1 MPNFTVGLDL
11 GQSRD
16 FSALVVAERVHVIVP
31 PSEDIPPLDAYTY
44 GDRDVVDE
52 YHVRFVQTWKLGTP
66 YDVVVD
72 DVAELMQTP
81 AFRRR
86 AVLCFDATGVG
97 GAVSD
102 LLSAAYRQG
111 RLGDHWPKR
120 FNLVAGFSS
129 RALEKGGRSAGGGS
143 VHKGD
148 LVARL
153 VRLHETG
160 RIVVPPGLPGA
171 EDLVKQLRAFK
182 LKQNARTGNV
192 TYEAA
197 RESDHDDLVIA
208 LALAVWLRHRHDE
221 PRYLTPAGVLREK
234 PEAVATNAS

>member
-31 PSEDIPPLDAYTY
+31 PSEDVLPLDAYAY
-44 GDRDVVDE
+44 EGHNVVDE
-52 YHVRFVQTWKLGTP
+52 YHVRHVQTWRLGTP
-66 YDVVVD
+66 YDAVVD
-72 DVAELMQTP
+72 DVATLMQTP
-81 AFRRR
+81 AFRSR

-102 LLSAAYRQG
+102 LLNAAYRQG
-111 RLGDHWPKR
+111 RLGDNRPKR
-120 FNLVAGFSS
+120 FNLVAGFSNGS
-129 RALEKGGRSAGGGS
+129 REKGGYSTGGGS

-160 RIVVPPGLPGA
+160 RIEVVAGLPGS
-171 EDLVKQLRAFK
+171 EDLVKQLRAFR

-197 RESDHDDLVIA
+197 HEGQGPNTL
-208 LALAVWLRHRHDE
+208 E
-221 PRYLTPAGVLREK
+221 
-234 PEAVATNAS
+234 VAARA